1 VFSAENHRQ
10 TAGCVRLPNLDIKES
25 PMFERTAGLAGLV
38 VLVSMLASCGG
49 GQDTGELRA
58 QPAHT
63 SSASQSSVLADVT
76 IMSPSGPPLASM
88 GGTGPAEGPV
98 TAELAFSGKVRY
110 VSDNGNDSNPGSQA
124 LPWRTPARV
133 QSAIDAAQFQPGD
146 AVLFERGHT
155 YFGSLVLK
163 GSLQGTAA
171 APIVFG
177 AYGTGKAPVLS
188 GMRRLQ
194 QWRSLGNGRW
204 NAVCT
209 ECAATPALLRIDGVA
224 QRLARWPNIGQ
235 ADSGYRYFDATNG
248 HNSITDSAMPAGSN
262 WVGGELVV
270 RSIAWVLDR
279 LTIVSQQGGELTTS
293 TDASYP
299 LEVGWGYFIQ
309 NHPDA
314 IDLDGEWSFNAADR
328 SITLQSASNPNQQRI
343 EVPARD
349 TLVQVR
355 GAAHVTVRDLAL
367 LGATRYAVDAQDCS
381 GLTLRRLRA
390 GFVGDHVVTMA
401 SCADAVV
408 EDNIIGES
416 MNGGVRMPACAGCIF
431 ARNTVENIGL
441 FAGMGANGDGAYFG
455 VNIGGVAGAP
465 ADVTLNTVADIG
477 YLGVRLEAA
486 VNMHGNLVRRFNRV
500 KSDGAG
506 IYTYRVADVTI
517 TDNTVLD
524 AQGSTAGTP
533 WNSAA
538 THGIYIDD
546 NSERITV
553 TGNTVGRVGASAIY
567 LHNSKDTTVTGNTL
581 FAAGEAGLLLGDDSL
596 GTYALENSLLRANTL
611 LMSGVPM
618 LRITSSVNDALFD
631 TLGTIDGNV
640 YCDPFAVPL
649 IATALPSSPESRS
662 SVGLWRSTY
671 GRDLSSTVC
680 AESHRSFTLTGSP
693 GRDRASNGRFDLN
706 LDGWFGW
713 PSDTLDA
720 RHETGRL
727 DGGSLRLGFAGPA
740 PLVHFDNPVGSVDA
754 QQSWLLEFTTIG
766 VVGEAALSVYLR
778 QAGTPYEPVSNAVFL
793 PVTGARSEHALVL
806 NTLRSESDTLLI
818 FEMQR
823 AGTAIGIDNVKLRPV
838 SATPRALS
846 DIARLETNPSPS
858 KRSFV
863 LDAQTYQTPDGVVY
877 APGSRITLQPFRSIM
892 LIRQE

>member
-1 VFSAENHRQ
+1 
-10 TAGCVRLPNLDIKES
+10 VRLPNLDIKES

-49 GQDTGELRA
+49 GQSTGELHA
-58 QPAHT
+58 QTAHT
-63 SSASQSSVLADVT
+63 SSTSRSSVLSDVT
-76 IMSPSGPPLASM
+76 AMSPSGPPLTSM
-88 GGTGPAEGPV
+88 GGSGPAEGAV
-98 TAELAFSGKVRY
+98 AAELALSGNVRY
-110 VSDNGNDSNPGSQA
+110 VSGNGNDGNPGTQA

-155 YFGSLVLK
+155 YFGSLALN
-163 GSLQGTAA
+163 GALQGIASS
-171 APIVFG
+171 PIVFG
-177 AYGTGKAPVLS
+177 AYGSGTAPVLS

-194 QWRSLGNGRW
+194 PWRSLGNGRW

-209 ECAATPALLRIDGVA
+209 ECAATPALLRIDGAA
-224 QRLARWPNIGQ
+224 QRIARWPNIGQ
-235 ADSGYRYFDATNG
+235 ADRGYRYFDATNG
-248 HNSITDSAMPAGSN
+248 HNSITDSSMPAGSN

-270 RSIAWVLDR
+270 RSVAWVIDR
-279 LTIVSQQGGELTTS
+279 LTIVSQQGGQLTTS

-328 SITLQSASNPNQQRI
+328 SITLQSASDPNQQRI
-343 EVPARD
+343 EIPALD
-349 TLVQVR
+349 TLLQVR

-367 LGATRYAVDAQDCS
+367 VGATRYAVDAQDCS
-381 GLTLRRLRA
+381 ALKLRRLRA
-390 GFVGDHVVTMA
+390 GFVGDHVVSLA
-401 SCADAVV
+401 SCGDSIV
-408 EDNIIGES
+408 EDSVIGES
-416 MNGGVRMPACAGCIF
+416 MNGGVRMPDCAGCVLR
-431 ARNTVENIGL
+431 RNTVENIGL
-441 FAGMGANGDGAYFG
+441 FAGMGANGDGAYFA
-455 VNIGGVAGAP
+455 VDIGGVAGAP
-465 ADVTLNTVADIG
+465 ADVTLNTVSNVG

-500 KSDGAG
+500 KTDGGG
-506 IYTYRVADVTI
+506 IYTYRVADITI

-524 AQGSTAGTP
+524 GQGTLAGTP
-533 WNSAA
+533 WSSVA

-546 NSERITV
+546 NSERITIK
-553 TGNTVGRVGASAIY
+553 GNTVGRVGASAIN
-567 LHNSKDTTVTGNTL
+567 LHNTRDVTASGNTL
-581 FAAGEAGLLLGDDSL
+581 FDAGEAGITFTDDAL
-596 GTYALENSLLRANTL
+596 GTYAMENSLVRGNTL

-618 LRITSSVNDALFD
+618 LRVSSSVTDALFD

-649 IATALPSSPESRS
+649 VSTALPSSGEDRFSL
-662 SVGLWRSTY
+662 GLWGSRY

-680 AESHRSFTLTGSP
+680 AESHRSFSVTGSP
-693 GRDRASNGRFDLN
+693 GPNRVSNGRFDLN
-706 LDGWFGW
+706 LDGWYGW

-740 PLVHFDNPVGSVDA
+740 PVVHFDNPLGGVNA
-754 QQSWLLEFTTIG
+754 PQSWLLEFTAIG
-766 VVGEAALSVYLR
+766 VVDEAALSVYLR
-778 QAGTPYEPVSNAVFL
+778 QTGPPYEVVSNAVFV
-793 PVTGARSEHALVL
+793 PVTGARSQHAVVL

-838 SATPRALS
+838 NAAPRSLA

-863 LDAQTYQTPDGVVY
+863 LDAQTYKTPDGVVY

>member
-1 VFSAENHRQ
+1 
-10 TAGCVRLPNLDIKES
+10 
-25 PMFERTAGLAGLV
+25 MFERTAGLAALV
-38 VLVSMLASCGG
+38 VLVSMSAGCGG
-49 GQDTGELRA
+49 GQHNGDLGA
-58 QPAHT
+58 QTAHT
-63 SSASQSSVLADVT
+63 ASASSLA
-76 IMSPSGPPLASM
+76 PM
-88 GGTGPAEGPV
+88 GGSGPAEGPV
-98 TAELAFSGKVRY
+98 AADDG
-110 VSDNGNDSNPGSQA
+110 NPGTQA
-124 LPWRTPARV
+124 SPWRTPARV

-155 YFGSLVLK
+155 YFGSLTLN
-163 GSLQGTAA
+163 GALQGTASS
-171 APIVFG
+171 PIVFG
-177 AYGTGKAPVLS
+177 ANGNGKAPVLS

-194 QWRSLGNGRW
+194 PWRSLGNGRW
-204 NAVCT
+204 IAVCR
-209 ECAATPALLRIDGVA
+209 ECAATPALLRIDGST
-224 QRLARWPNIGQ
+224 QRIARWPNIGQ
-235 ADSGYRYFDATNG
+235 ADRGYRYFDATNG

-314 IDLDGEWSFNAADR
+314 IDLNGEWSFNAADR
-328 SITLQSASNPNQQRI
+328 SITLQSAADPNTQRI
-343 EVPARD
+343 EVPALD
-349 TLVQVR
+349 TLLQVR
-355 GAAHVTVRDLAL
+355 GSTHVTVRDLAL
-367 LGATRYAVDAQDCS
+367 EGATRFAVDAQDCAA
-381 GLTLRRLRA
+381 LKLRRLRA
-390 GFVGDHVVTMA
+390 GFVGDHVLTLA
-401 SCADAVV
+401 SCADTVI
-408 EDNIIGES
+408 EDSVIGES
-416 MNGGVRMPACAGCIF
+416 MNGGVRMPDCAGCILR
-431 ARNTVENIGL
+431 RNTVENIGL

-455 VNIGGVAGAP
+455 VQVGGVGGRP
-465 ADVTLNTVADIG
+465 ADVALNSVADIG

-524 AQGSTAGTP
+524 ARGSTAGTP
-533 WNSAA
+533 WDSAA

-553 TGNTVGRVGASAIY
+553 KGNTVGRVGASAIH
-567 LHNSKDTTVTGNTL
+567 LHNTRDVAVTGNTL
-581 FAAGEAGLLLGDDSL
+581 FGAGEAGMLLNDDTL
-596 GTYALENSLLRANTL
+596 GTYGLERTLVRGNTL

-618 LRITSSVNDALFD
+618 LRVNSSVTDALFD
-631 TLGTIDGNV
+631 SLGTIDGNV

-649 IATALPSSPESRS
+649 MSTSLPSTGGDRFSL
-662 SVGLWRSTY
+662 GLWRSRW

-680 AESHRSFTLTGSP
+680 AESHDSFTVTGSP
-693 GRDRASNGRFDLN
+693 GPDRVSNGRFDLS
-706 LDGWFGW
+706 LDGWYGW

-740 PLVHFDNPVGSVDA
+740 PVVHFDNPLGGVNA
-754 QQSWLLEFTTIG
+754 PQSWLLEFTAIG
-766 VVGEAALSVYLR
+766 VVDEAALSVYLR
-778 QAGTPYEPVSNAVFL
+778 QTGPPYEVVSNAVFV
-793 PVTGARSEHALVL
+793 PVAGARSEHAYVL
-806 NTLRSESDTLLI
+806 NTTRSETDALLI

-838 SATPRALS
+838 TAAPRSLA

-858 KRSFV
+858 RRSFV
-863 LDAQTYQTPDGVVY
+863 LDAQTYKTPDGVVY
-877 APGSRITLQPFRSIM
+877 GPGSRITLQPFRSIM